1 MNVDELRSALIS
13 AIVEDSAEWQSYLLS
28 MLAEGLTSRIRVLL
42 SQWSNEP
49 RIAAKLSVL
58 NELQAAISLRL
69 VRLPSYGESS
79 SDETFVNSLFE
90 LARQGHCEAELTV
103 AVSNVLSVLAL
114 RQLQFSEE

>member
-1 MNVDELRSALIS
+1 MNVDELRSALI
-13 AIVEDSAEWQSYLLS
+13 AAVDEDFTEWQSHLLAL
-28 MLAEGLTSRIRVLL
+28 LAEGLTGSVRVLL

-69 VRLPSYGESS
+69 VKLLSDEETS
-79 SDETFVNSLFE
+79 SDETFINSLFA
-90 LARQGHCEAELTV
+90 LARQGDCEAELSV

-114 RQLQFSEE
+114 RQLQFGEE